1 MIMLNRSPKGAV
13 GLLSLYVH
21 FPFCKQ
27 RCIYCDFNTLGGVK
41 QADRL
46 VYHKALLQDLRSAAG
61 QVKIDPG
68 GLRSLYLGGGTPTL
82 APANWLVEVVDTVR
96 EYYGFNSRAEITVE
110 ANPGTLTLDSLKSL
124 RQCGINRL
132 SMGVQSLN
140 GELLHK
146 LGRIHSAQ
154 DVADSLSWAREVGF
168 DNINLDLIYGLP
180 GQTVAIWQD
189 TVEKLLSFKPEHI
202 ACYALSVEEGT
213 PLERA
218 LERGL
223 MTLPSEAE
231 VENMESILRHM
242 LKGSGFEHYE
252 ISNWALPGKQCF
264 HNKAYWR
271 NASYLGVGAGAVSY
285 YNGWRFSR
293 LANPKQYA
301 QAVSQ
306 GLELYSEAERLGS
319 ASRIREYLMLGLRR
333 RCGVKVAQLLNHFPL
348 IYRAKLHLALKEFL
362 REIPSELFRF
372 EHGRLRLTGRGRDL
386 SNEIFVRLLE
396 CASFEAAFC

>member
-1 MIMLNRSPKGAV
+1 MSNLTHEGADE
-13 GLLSLYVH
+13 LLSLYIH

-41 QADRL
+41 EEERL
-46 VYHKALLQDLRSAAG
+46 VYHKALLQDIRLSAR
-61 QVKIDPG
+61 QVKVAEG

-96 EYYGFNSRAEITVE
+96 EYYGFNPQAEITIE
-110 ANPGTLTLDSLKSL
+110 ANPGTLTLDKLKSL

-140 GELLHK
+140 GALLHK

-154 DVADSLSWAREVGF
+154 DVADSLSWAREAGF

-180 GQTVAIWQD
+180 GQTAAIWLD
-189 TVEKLLSFKPEHI
+189 TVKKLLAFKPEHI

-223 MTLPSEAE
+223 MTLPSEDE
-231 VENMESILRHM
+231 VEKMEHILRKQ
-242 LKGSGFEHYE
+242 LQGSGFEHYE
-252 ISNWALPGKQCF
+252 ISNWALPGRQCF

-271 NASYLGVGAGAVSY
+271 NAPYLGVGAGAVSY

-293 LANPKQYA
+293 LADPKSYSK
-301 QAVSQ
+301 AVLQ
-306 GLELYSEAERLGS
+306 GLELYSEAERLGW
-319 ASRIREYLMLGLRR
+319 ASRVREDLMLGLRR
-333 RCGVKVAQLLNHFPL
+333 RCGIKVAQLLKRFPL
-348 IYRAKLHLALKEFL
+348 SYRAKLSKALKLFL
-362 REIPSELFRF
+362 REIPAELFHF
-372 EHGRLRLTGRGRDL
+372 THGRLRLTGRGRDL

>member
-1 MIMLNRSPKGAV
+1 MLNIFNKGAD
-13 GLLSLYVH
+13 GLLSLYIH

-27 RCIYCDFNTLGGVK
+27 RCIYCDFNTLGGIN
-41 QADRL
+41 QGERF
-46 VYHKALLQDLRSAAG
+46 VYHQALLQDIRSTAQHVRIAE
-61 QVKIDPG
+61 D

-82 APANWLVEVVDTVR
+82 APADWLIEVISTVK
-96 EYYGFNSRAEITVE
+96 EYYGFNSQAEITVE
-110 ANPGTLTLDSLKSL
+110 ANPGTLTFEKLFKL
-124 RQCGINRL
+124 RQSGVNRL

-140 GELLHK
+140 AELLHK
-146 LGRIHSAQ
+146 LGRVHSAQ
-154 DVADSLSWAREVGF
+154 DVANSLSWAREAGF

-180 GQTVAIWQD
+180 GQTAAIWQD
-189 TVEKLLSFKPEHI
+189 TVEQLLLFKPEHI
-202 ACYALSVEEGT
+202 ACYALSIEEGT

-218 LERGL
+218 LECGL
-223 MTLPSEAE
+223 MTLPCEAE
-231 VENMESILRHM
+231 VEKMEKILRR
-242 LKGSGFEHYE
+242 LLRSSGFEHYE
-252 ISNWALPGKQCF
+252 ISNWALSGRQCF
-264 HNKAYWR
+264 HNKAYWH
-271 NASYLGVGAGAVSY
+271 NAAYLGLGAGAVSY

-293 LANPKQYA
+293 LADPKQYA

-348 IYRAKLHLALKEFL
+348 IYRAKLYLALKEFL

>member
-1 MIMLNRSPKGAV
+1 MLNRLPEGAA

-27 RCIYCDFNTLGGVK
+27 RCIYCDFNTLGGIK
-41 QADRL
+41 QAERL
-46 VYHKALLQDLRSAAG
+46 VYHKALLQDLRSASK
-61 QVKIDPG
+61 QVNIAPG

-82 APANWLVEVVDTVR
+82 APADWLVEVVDTVK
-96 EYYGFNSRAEITVE
+96 EYYGFNSQAEITIE
-110 ANPGTLTLDSLKSL
+110 ANPGTLTLDKLKSL
-124 RQCGINRL
+124 RQCGVNRL

-140 GELLHK
+140 AELLHK

-154 DVADSLSWAREVGF
+154 DVANSLVWARESGF

-180 GQTVAIWQD
+180 GQTATIWQD
-189 TVEKLLSFKPEHI
+189 TVEKLLAFKPEHI

-231 VENMESILRHM
+231 VEKMESILRRL
-242 LKGSGFEHYE
+242 LKNSAFEHYE

-271 NASYLGVGAGAVSY
+271 NAPYLGVGAGAVSY
-285 YNGWRFSR
+285 YNGWRFTR
-293 LANPKQYA
+293 LADPKQYA
-301 QAVSQ
+301 QAVSL
-306 GLELYSEAERLGS
+306 GLELYSEAERLGLT
-319 ASRIREYLMLGLRR
+319 SRVREYFMLGLRR
-333 RCGVKVAQLLNHFPL
+333 RCGFKVAQVLNHFPL
-348 IYRAKLHLALKEFL
+348 AYRAKLRLAVKEFL
-362 REIPSELFRF
+362 HEIPSELFHF
-372 EHGRLRLTGRGRDL
+372 KHGRLRLTGRGRDL

-396 CASFEAAFC
+396 CAAFEAAFC